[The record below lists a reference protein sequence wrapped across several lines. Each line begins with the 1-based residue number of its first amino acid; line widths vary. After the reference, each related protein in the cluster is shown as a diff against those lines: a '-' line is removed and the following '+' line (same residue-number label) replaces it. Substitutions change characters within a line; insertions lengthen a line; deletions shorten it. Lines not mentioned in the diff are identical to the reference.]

1 MIEEILPS
9 LSEADYQEFRRL
21 IPSLP
26 EQWRC
31 WRDKH
36 DEEVSALTLDDRDVR
51 VVPLSIGEFRDHLR
65 TSGRTPTIEDLR
77 RAVVE
82 ISAPRGRSDTDYD
95 PLAEE

>member
-26 EQWRC
+26 
-31 WRDKH
+31 
-36 DEEVSALTLDDRDVR
+36 DDRDVR